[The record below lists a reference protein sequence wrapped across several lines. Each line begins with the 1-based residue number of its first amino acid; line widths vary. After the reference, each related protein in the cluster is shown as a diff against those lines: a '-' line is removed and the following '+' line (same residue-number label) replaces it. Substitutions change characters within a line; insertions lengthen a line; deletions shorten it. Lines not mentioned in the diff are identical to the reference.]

1 MKRLGFGILAG
12 TVNLPI
18 LGRKRAL
25 NRIRIGFQSAQE
37 TINLAALRLPNKPG
51 GKSSAKPSSCMV
63 SQGQIPMESSRPS
76 GPVQRLRSLLGILRR
91 ELRRFIAGSLHP
103 WRRRR
108 ALERLRHWPV
118 PGKVLVLCHGNI
130 CRSPYVEAYLKD
142 QGDDLGIEVSSAGFI
157 GPGRPPPSEA
167 LKAAS
172 RRQLHHGDHI
182 SRLVSEELLDD
193 VDLILLVDASHRTR
207 MRRRLNRVPG
217 PHLVLGDLDPEP
229 VKSRTIPDPWGES
242 QEVYDQVFERLD
254 RCLEVLLDE
263 WRRRGS
269 G

>member
-1 MKRLGFGILAG
+1 MRRGVRRLFSD
-12 TVNLPI
+12 V
-18 LGRKRAL
+18 
-25 NRIRIGFQSAQE
+25 
-37 TINLAALRLPNKPG
+37 
-51 GKSSAKPSSCMV
+51 
-63 SQGQIPMESSRPS
+63 
-76 GPVQRLRSLLGILRR
+76 
-91 ELRRFIAGSLHP
+91 LHP
-103 WRRRR
+103 WRRRK
-108 ALERLRHWPV
+108 ALRRLRRWPV
-118 PGKVLVLCHGNI
+118 PERVLVLCHGNI

-142 QGDDLGIEVSSAGFI
+142 QGDDLGIGVSSAGFI

-167 LKAAS
+167 LRAAS

-182 SRLVSEELLDD
+182 SRLVSEEMLDD
-193 VDLILLVDASHRTR
+193 ADLLLLVDASHGTR
-207 MRRRLNRVPG
+207 LRRRLNRVPG